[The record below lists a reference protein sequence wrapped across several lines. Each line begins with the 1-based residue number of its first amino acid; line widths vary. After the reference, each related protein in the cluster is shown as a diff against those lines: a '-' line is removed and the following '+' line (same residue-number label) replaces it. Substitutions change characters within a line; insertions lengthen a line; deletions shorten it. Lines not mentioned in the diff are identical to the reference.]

1 MGKKIGLVAGF
12 VLLIIFS
19 GDLLYLFTHS
29 GLLANWGAIILP
41 SFVLGV
47 LWKLLIKDNLE
58 GGFRYVLAILV
69 GLIKVALLYLTV
81 QEPSLLGGILM
92 LIVYPV
98 VSYILMGLGVKA
110 VSRQG

>member
-1 MGKKIGLVAGF
+1 MGKKIGLVRVCSF
-12 VLLIIFS
+12 DHLS

-58 GGFRYVLAILV
+58 
-69 GLIKVALLYLTV
+69 
-81 QEPSLLGGILM
+81 
-92 LIVYPV
+92 
-98 VSYILMGLGVKA
+98 A
-110 VSRQG
+110 VSDTFWLSSWD